1 MPIFNLTP
9 DYLSGGKFKNDV
21 TPVMFG
27 GEQAIGAPLESLK
40 GAKELQAAGEPSEN
54 IYEKTKTP
62 TTTGWFQGPEGKWR
76 FEFSDKEAKFNPNAL
91 AQMHRGEQIKLEQL
105 LQHPEL
111 FKYYPHLKD
120 VNLQSV
126 TPEEEESGLL
136 GSYNS
141 TTNVLKLLKD
151 PAKARSTLMHEL
163 QHMIQSKEKWA
174 KGGSDEA
181 PGELV
186 NLSEIYKTSD
196 YLKDKIEKIIQ
207 IEKEFDPKLK
217 AAKSV
222 EEHKKLLDERD
233 DAWKKVNEVYANRV
247 KEQENIE
254 NKVNQFKR
262 NFSNYEIY
270 KRLGGE
276 TEARNVQNRLM
287 MDLIQRQKS
296 LPTKTQDI
304 PYEGQLSITD

>member
-1 MPIFNLTP
+1 MPVFNLSP
-9 DYLSGGKFKNDV
+9 DFLSDSTKNKLV
-21 TPVMFG
+21 SPVMFG

-40 GAKELQAAGEPSEN
+40 GAKELQAAGESAEK

-62 TTTGWFQGPEGKWR
+62 TTTGWFQGPESKWR
-76 FEFSDKEAKFNPNAL
+76 FEFSDKDAKFNPNAL
-91 AQMHRGEQIKLEQL
+91 AQMHEGKQVKLEQL

-126 TPEEEESGLL
+126 TPDEEESGLR

-151 PAKARSTLMHEL
+151 PAQARSTLMHEL
-163 QHMIQSKEKWA
+163 QHMIQAKEKWA

-181 PGELV
+181 PGEVV
-186 NLSEIYKTSD
+186 NLIETYKTAD
-196 YLKDKIEKIIQ
+196 FLKDKIEGLIR
-207 IEKEFDPKLK
+207 IEKEFDPKLR
-217 AAKSV
+217 AAKSD
-222 EEHKKLLDERD
+222 EEYSKILNEKDA
-233 DAWKKVNEVYANRV
+233 AWKKVRDAYANRK

-254 NKVNQFKR
+254 NKVNEFKR

-296 LPTKTQDI
+296 LPTKTQDF
-304 PYEGQLSITD
+304 PYEGQLSVTE